1 MDNEER
7 EAAKKLAKELGT
19 LLAIIFVIPVWCMLA
34 WNSWAWEFN
43 LPQFGYWHW
52 VVTMLAIRTV
62 CGNIQHKNNE
72 EGK

>member
-1 MDNEER
+1 MDTEKR
-7 EAAKKLAKELGT
+7 EVAKKLSKELGT

-52 VVTMLAIRTV
+52 VVTIMAIRTV
-62 CGNIQHKNNE
+62 CNSIKRDKKN
-72 EGK
+72 EGI